1 VLKNLNQRKT
11 GVKIFLG
18 AVLVA
23 ISAAMVLTL
32 APVGGIGTQSGS
44 PDAVV
49 TIAGQPITIAEVQQ
63 QFQQQTQGQ
72 AIPPMMQGLY
82 MQQVLQQMVFKRLL
96 ELEAQRLGMQV
107 TDQELTQQIKQ
118 ILPSA
123 FVGGTWIG
131 SQRYAQE
138 VQIRTGMTVP
148 QFEDYVRTG
157 LLQEKFQRLVTDGLT
172 VSPQELEERYRWENE
187 KVQLNYVAV
196 NPADLES
203 SIKPTDAELAA
214 YFAKNQLKY
223 QVPERRSA
231 KYALLD
237 VAKLRQQI
245 QVSDAE
251 IQAYY
256 QAHLSDYKVANRVHV
271 EHILFNTL
279 GKTDAEV
286 ALIKLTAQKVDEQAK
301 KGGNFEDLA
310 KKYSDDPN
318 SKDKGGDIGWIVA
331 GQTAPTFEQAAFSL
345 PKGGV
350 SDLVQTPYGFEIIK
364 VLDKETAHTK
374 TLAEVKDSI
383 VSTLTQE
390 KLNQAEN
397 DISDKMAAAVRQ
409 SIRQPLDPI
418 AKQFN
423 LETGETP
430 LVSVND
436 SVGDLG
442 NAQALK
448 EALFALNEGELS
460 QPIAIDRGYVILKV
474 EKIVPSHQGTLEEV
488 KDRVLADYRKEKSQE
503 LAQQKAQELAKLVK
517 SGEAFEKAAKSEGL
531 TEKSTD
537 LLSRSGQIANLGP
550 MKNFEAAFNMNIGQT
565 GGPILT
571 GGDWVVY
578 QVKAKQ
584 GVNPQDFAKAKAD
597 LEQQILQEK
606 QSIAFEAFHEALVD
620 RYQKEGKLT
629 YNAQNLKL
637 LTSQASS

>member
-256 QAHLSDYKVANRVHV
+256 QAHLNDYKVENRVHV

-374 TLAEVKDSI
+374 TLAEVKNSI

-637 LTSQASS
+637 LTSQSSS